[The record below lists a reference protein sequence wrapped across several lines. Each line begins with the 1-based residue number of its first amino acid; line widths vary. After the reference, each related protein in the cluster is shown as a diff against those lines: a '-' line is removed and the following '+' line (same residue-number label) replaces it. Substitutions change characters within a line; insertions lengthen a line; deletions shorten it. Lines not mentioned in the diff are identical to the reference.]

1 MTEGDLWERLP
12 DESAKACDAFRRYRD
27 MGPERSIA
35 KLARAMGCST
45 GLLKRWSSPYR
56 WVARAMRYDDYLDKR
71 LREARERVVLE
82 TAAKHAELARTA
94 QERALLRLSA
104 IDVDSLRPTQLL
116 QFTKASIELEAAAY
130 RVR

>member
-12 DESAKACDAFRRYRD
+12 DESAKAYDAFRRYRD

>member
-12 DESAKACDAFRRYRD
+12 GESAKAYDAFRCYRD
-27 MGPERSIA
+27 MGPKRSIA
-35 KLARAMGCST
+35 KVARAMGCST